1 MSKFTMFLASAAS
14 VVTLAAPVL
23 AQDTTADTVV
33 ATINGTDITVGHM
46 IITRAQLPQQYQ
58 QFPPDVL
65 FSGILDQLIQQTLL
79 SQSLKNETDRMML
92 SLENERRS
100 LRAGEVIT
108 NLTGNAVTEEAI
120 QAAYDARFFWAEPET
135 EYNASHI
142 LVETLEEAV
151 AVQAEIEAGAD
162 FAEVAAEKS
171 TGPSGPNGGQLG
183 WFGPGMMVA
192 PFEAAVVEMEVGTL
206 SGPVETQFGFHIIT
220 LNETRVKEAPAIETL
235 RPELEAELQQSAI
248 EDKITE
254 LREAAEITQVDEGS
268 IDPTLLT
275 NLELLEP

>member
-14 VVTLAAPVL
+14 VVALAAPVF
-23 AQDTTADTVV
+23 AQDTTANTVV

-79 SQSLKNETDRMML
+79 SQSLENETERMML

-120 QAAYDARFFWAEPET
+120 QAAYDARFSGAEPET

-142 LVETLEEAV
+142 LVETLEEAET
-151 AVQAEIEAGAD
+151 VQAEIEAGAD

-248 EDKITE
+248 EGKITE

-268 IDPTLLT
+268 IDPALLT

>member
-120 QAAYDARFFWAEPET
+120 QAAYDARFSGAEPET

-192 PFEAAVVEMEVGTL
+192 PFEAAVVDMEVGTL

>member
-120 QAAYDARFFWAEPET
+120 QAAYDARFSGAEPET

-275 NLELLEP
+275 NPGLLEP

>member
-23 AQDTTADTVV
+23 AQNTTADTVV

-120 QAAYDARFFWAEPET
+120 QAAYDARFSGAEPET

-192 PFEAAVVEMEVGTL
+192 PFEAAVVDMEVGTL

>member
-23 AQDTTADTVV
+23 AQDTTAETVV

-120 QAAYDARFFWAEPET
+120 QAAYDARFSGAEPET

>member
-23 AQDTTADTVV
+23 AQNTTADTVV

-120 QAAYDARFFWAEPET
+120 QAAYDARFSGAEPET

>member
-1 MSKFTMFLASAAS
+1 
-14 VVTLAAPVL
+14 
-23 AQDTTADTVV
+23 
-33 ATINGTDITVGHM
+33 
-46 IITRAQLPQQYQ
+46 
-58 QFPPDVL
+58 
-65 FSGILDQLIQQTLL
+65 
-79 SQSLKNETDRMML
+79 
-92 SLENERRS
+92 
-100 LRAGEVIT
+100 
-108 NLTGNAVTEEAI
+108 
-120 QAAYDARFFWAEPET
+120 
-135 EYNASHI
+135 
-142 LVETLEEAV
+142 
-151 AVQAEIEAGAD
+151 
-162 FAEVAAEKS
+162 
-171 TGPSGPNGGQLG
+171 
-183 WFGPGMMVA
+183 

>member
-1 MSKFTMFLASAAS
+1 MSCFQAF
-14 VVTLAAPVL
+14 
-23 AQDTTADTVV
+23 
-33 ATINGTDITVGHM
+33 
-46 IITRAQLPQQYQ
+46 
-58 QFPPDVL
+58 
-65 FSGILDQLIQQTLL
+65 LDQLIQQTLL

-120 QAAYDARFFWAEPET
+120 QAAYDARFSGAEPET

-171 TGPSGPNGGQLG
+171 TGPIRSK
-183 WFGPGMMVA
+183 
-192 PFEAAVVEMEVGTL
+192 
-206 SGPVETQFGFHIIT
+206 
-220 LNETRVKEAPAIETL
+220 R
-235 RPELEAELQQSAI
+235 
-248 EDKITE
+248 
-254 LREAAEITQVDEGS
+254 GS
-268 IDPTLLT
+268 IGMVRSWHDGCPHLRRQ
-275 NLELLEP
+275 

>member
-23 AQDTTADTVV
+23 AQNTTADTVV
-33 ATINGTDITVGHM
+33 ATINGTDITVCHM

-120 QAAYDARFFWAEPET
+120 QAAYDARFSGAEPET

>member
-23 AQDTTADTVV
+23 AQNTTADTVV

-79 SQSLKNETDRMML
+79 SQSLENETDRMML

-120 QAAYDARFFWAEPET
+120 QAAYDARFSGAEPET

-220 LNETRVKEAPAIETL
+220 LNETRVKAAPAIETL

>member
-120 QAAYDARFFWAEPET
+120 QAAYDARFSGAEPET

-151 AVQAEIEAGAD
+151 AVQAEIEAGAV

>member
-120 QAAYDARFFWAEPET
+120 QAAYDARFSGAEPET

>member
-14 VVTLAAPVL
+14 VVALAAPVL

-79 SQSLKNETDRMML
+79 SQSLENETERMML

-120 QAAYDARFFWAEPET
+120 QAAYDARFSGAEPET

-142 LVETLEEAV
+142 LVETLEEAET
-151 AVQAEIEAGAD
+151 VQAEIEAGAD

-248 EDKITE
+248 EGKITE

-268 IDPTLLT
+268 IDPALLT